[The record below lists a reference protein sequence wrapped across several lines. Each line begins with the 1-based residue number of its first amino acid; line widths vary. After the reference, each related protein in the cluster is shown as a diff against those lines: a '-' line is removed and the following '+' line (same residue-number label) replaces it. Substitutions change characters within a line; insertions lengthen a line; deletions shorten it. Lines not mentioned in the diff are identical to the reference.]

1 MNFFNKEEVKF
12 FDYVKFFGLK
22 EPPFSLTPDP
32 DYFFPAP
39 THIKVIEVFKYGFLK
54 KEGFMVLTGEPGLG
68 KTLLIKLILKYLPDD
83 YEKISLLSPTLT
95 PHELIVSI
103 SQKLNLISEKENRF
117 SKENLLN
124 LLQKYLENLEK
135 EGKTLLIIID
145 EAQNLPLETLEELRL
160 LSNFETEKGKLIQ
173 FFLAGQPLLT
183 EKLRSYQLH
192 QLAQRITIW
201 ENLVPFNKDE
211 TGEYVRFRLA
221 KAGHPVIT
229 FERGFDKLLY
239 KFTKGIPR
247 LINKLMDRTLL
258 VAYAE
263 RSQKINKKHLKIAKN
278 SFPDEV
284 FPVKSKRNFWKL
296 FKGLKWIIS
305 G

>member
-1 MNFFNKEEVKF
+1 MDFLDKKEEKF
-12 FDYVKFFGLK
+12 FDYLEFFGLK

-32 DYFFPAP
+32 NYFFPAS

-54 KEGFMVLTGEPGLG
+54 KEGFMILTGEPGLG
-68 KTLLIKLILKYLPDD
+68 KTLLIKLILKNLPENF
-83 YEKISLLSPTLT
+83 EKIFLLTPTLSPY
-95 PHELIVSI
+95 ELILSI
-103 SQKLNLISEKENRF
+103 SQKLKLVSEKESI
-117 SKENLLN
+117 SKEILLN

-145 EAQNLPLETLEELRL
+145 EAQKLPLETLEELRL
-160 LSNFETEKGKLIQ
+160 LSNFETERNKLIQ

-183 EKLRSYQLH
+183 EKLRGYELY

-201 ENLVPFNKDE
+201 ENLAPFNKNE

-221 KAGHPVIT
+221 KAGHPIIT
-229 FERGFDKLLY
+229 FERNFEKLLY
-239 KFTKGIPR
+239 EFTKGIPR

-258 VAYAE
+258 VAFAE
-263 RSQKINKKHLKIAKN
+263 RSQKIKKKHLKIARN

-284 FPVKSKRNFWKL
+284 FPVKSKKKFWRL
-296 FKGLKWIIS
+296 IKGLRWITS

>member
-1 MNFFNKEEVKF
+1 MDFLDKKEEKF
-12 FDYVKFFGLK
+12 FDYLEFFGLK

-32 DYFFPAP
+32 NYFFPAS
-39 THIKVIEVFKYGFLK
+39 THIKVIEVFKYGFFK
-54 KEGFMVLTGEPGLG
+54 KEGFMILTGEPGLG
-68 KTLLIKLILKYLPDD
+68 KTLLIKLILKNLPENF
-83 YEKISLLSPTLT
+83 EKIFLLTPTLSPY
-95 PHELIVSI
+95 ELILSI
-103 SQKLNLISEKENRF
+103 SQKLKLVSEKESI
-117 SKENLLN
+117 SKEILLN

-160 LSNFETEKGKLIQ
+160 LSNFETERNKLIQ
-173 FFLAGQPLLT
+173 FFLVGQPLLT
-183 EKLRSYQLH
+183 EKLRGYELY

-201 ENLVPFNKDE
+201 ENLAPFNKNE

-221 KAGHPVIT
+221 KAGHPIIT
-229 FERGFDKLLY
+229 FERNFEKLLY
-239 KFTKGIPR
+239 EFTKGIPR

-258 VAYAE
+258 VAFAE
-263 RSQKINKKHLKIAKN
+263 RSQKIKKKHLKIARS

-284 FPVKSKRNFWKL
+284 FPVKSKKKFWRL
-296 FKGLKWIIS
+296 IKGLRWITS

>member
-1 MNFFNKEEVKF
+1 MDFLDKSEEKF
-12 FDYVKFFGLK
+12 FDYLDFFGLK
-22 EPPFSLTPDP
+22 ETPFSLTPDP
-32 DYFFPAP
+32 DYFFPAS

-54 KEGFMVLTGEPGLG
+54 KEGFMILTGEPGLG
-68 KTLLIKLILKYLPDD
+68 KTLLTKLILKNLPEN
-83 YEKISLLSPTLT
+83 YEKISLLTPTLS
-95 PHELIVSI
+95 PYELIVNI
-103 SQKLNLISEKENRF
+103 SQKLGLIPENEKIP
-117 SKENLLN
+117 SKEILLN

-135 EGKTLLIIID
+135 ERKTLLIIID

-160 LSNFETEKGKLIQ
+160 LNNFETEKNKLIQ
-173 FFLAGQPLLT
+173 FFLAGQPLLA
-183 EKLRSYQLH
+183 EKLKSYQLY

-201 ENLVPFNKDE
+201 ENLTPFNKNE
-211 TGEYVRFRLA
+211 TKEYVKFRLA

-229 FERGFDKLLY
+229 FGRGFEKLLY

-263 RSQKINKKHLKIAKN
+263 KSQKIKKKHLKIARN

-284 FPVKSKRNFWKL
+284 FPVKSQKKFLGILIEW
-296 FKGLKWIIS
+296 
-305 G
+305 

>member
-1 MNFFNKEEVKF
+1 MDFLDKKEEKF
-12 FDYVKFFGLK
+12 FDYLEFFGLK

-32 DYFFPAP
+32 NYFFPAS

-54 KEGFMVLTGEPGLG
+54 KEGFMILTGEPGLG
-68 KTLLIKLILKYLPDD
+68 KTLLIKLILKNLPENF
-83 YEKISLLSPTLT
+83 EKIFLLTPTLSPY
-95 PHELIVSI
+95 ELILSI
-103 SQKLNLISEKENRF
+103 SQKLNLISEKESI
-117 SKENLLN
+117 SKEILLN

-160 LSNFETEKGKLIQ
+160 LSNFETEKNKLIQ

-183 EKLRSYQLH
+183 EKLKSHQLH

-201 ENLVPFNKDE
+201 ENLAPFNKNE

-221 KAGHPVIT
+221 KAGHPIIT
-229 FERGFDKLLY
+229 FERNFEKLLY
-239 KFTKGIPR
+239 EFTKGIPR

-258 VAYAE
+258 VAFAE
-263 RSQKINKKHLKIAKN
+263 RSQKIKKKHLKIARN

-284 FPVKSKRNFWKL
+284 FPVKSKKKFWRL
-296 FKGLKWIIS
+296 IKGLRWIAS

>member
-1 MNFFNKEEVKF
+1 MDFLDKSEEKF
-12 FDYVKFFGLK
+12 FDYLDFFGLK
-22 EPPFSLTPDP
+22 ETPFSLTPDP
-32 DYFFPAP
+32 DYFFPAS

-54 KEGFMVLTGEPGLG
+54 KEGFMILTGEPGLG
-68 KTLLIKLILKYLPDD
+68 KTLLTKLILKNLPEN
-83 YEKISLLSPTLT
+83 YEKISLLTPTLS
-95 PHELIVSI
+95 PYELIVNI
-103 SQKLNLISEKENRF
+103 SQKLGLIPENEKIP
-117 SKENLLN
+117 SKEILLN
-124 LLQKYLENLEK
+124 LLQKYLENLGK

-160 LSNFETEKGKLIQ
+160 LNNFETEKNKLIQ
-173 FFLAGQPLLT
+173 FFLAGQPLLA
-183 EKLRSYQLH
+183 EKLKSYQLY

-201 ENLVPFNKDE
+201 ENLTPFNKNE
-211 TGEYVRFRLA
+211 TKEYVKFRLA

-229 FERGFDKLLY
+229 FGRGFEKLLY

-263 RSQKINKKHLKIAKN
+263 KSQKIKKKHLKIARN

-284 FPVKSKRNFWKL
+284 FPVKSQKKFLGILIEW
-296 FKGLKWIIS
+296 
-305 G
+305 

>member
-1 MNFFNKEEVKF
+1 MDFLDKKEEKF
-12 FDYVKFFGLK
+12 FDYLEFFGLK

-32 DYFFPAP
+32 NYFFPAS

-54 KEGFMVLTGEPGLG
+54 KEGFMILTGEPGLG
-68 KTLLIKLILKYLPDD
+68 KTLLIKLILKNLPENF
-83 YEKISLLSPTLT
+83 EKIFLLTPTLSPY
-95 PHELIVSI
+95 ELILSI
-103 SQKLNLISEKENRF
+103 SQKLNLISEKESI
-117 SKENLLN
+117 SKEILLN

-160 LSNFETEKGKLIQ
+160 LSNFETERNKLIQ

-183 EKLRSYQLH
+183 EKLRGYELY

-201 ENLVPFNKDE
+201 ENLAPFNKNE

-221 KAGHPVIT
+221 KAGHPIIT
-229 FERGFDKLLY
+229 FERNFEKLLY
-239 KFTKGIPR
+239 EFTKGIPR

-263 RSQKINKKHLKIAKN
+263 RSQKIKKKHLKIARN

-284 FPVKSKRNFWKL
+284 FPVKSKKKFWRL
-296 FKGLKWIIS
+296 IKGLRWITS

>member
-1 MNFFNKEEVKF
+1 MDFLDKKEEKF
-12 FDYVKFFGLK
+12 FDYLEFFGLK

-32 DYFFPAP
+32 NYFFPAS

-54 KEGFMVLTGEPGLG
+54 KEGFMILTGEPGLG
-68 KTLLIKLILKYLPDD
+68 KTLLIKLILKNLP
-83 YEKISLLSPTLT
+83 ENFKKIFLLTPTLSPY
-95 PHELIVSI
+95 ELILSI
-103 SQKLNLISEKENRF
+103 SQKLNLISEKESI
-117 SKENLLN
+117 SKEILLN

-160 LSNFETEKGKLIQ
+160 LSNFETERNKLIQ
-173 FFLAGQPLLT
+173 FFLAGQPLLA
-183 EKLRSYQLH
+183 EKLKSYQLY

-201 ENLVPFNKDE
+201 ENLTPFDKEE
-211 TGEYVRFRLA
+211 TREYVKFRLA

-229 FERGFDKLLY
+229 FERNFEKLLY
-239 KFTKGIPR
+239 EFTKGIPR

-263 RSQKINKKHLKIAKN
+263 RSQKVKKEHLKIARN

-284 FPVKSKRNFWKL
+284 FPVKSKKKFWRL
-296 FKGLKWIIS
+296 IKGLRWIAS